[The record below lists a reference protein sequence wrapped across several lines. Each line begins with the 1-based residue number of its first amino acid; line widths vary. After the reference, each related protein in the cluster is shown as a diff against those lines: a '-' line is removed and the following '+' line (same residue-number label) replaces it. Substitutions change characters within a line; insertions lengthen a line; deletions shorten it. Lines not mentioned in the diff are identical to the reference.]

1 MKFKLAILTCSRYH
15 FKTIVP
21 LFRKSSPSEYNNI
34 NVTFMRAIKIIP
46 DHIFPAQIANGNTLS
61 IHGK

>member
-34 NVTFMRAIKIIP
+34 KVTFMRAIK
-46 DHIFPAQIANGNTLS
+46 DYS
-61 IHGK
+61 